1 MKKAVLIVSVLL
13 VTVLG
18 VLCLLCIK
26 FPVKNHKFVSSV
38 CDKYDLDKRL
48 VFAVI
53 NVESGWRENAVSASG
68 AMGVMQVMP
77 STASEVCQKLGKQ
90 NFNLFNFEDNVEIG
104 CFYLRYLID
113 MFGDEKLALC
123 AYNAG
128 LSNVRNWIND
138 PRYFEDGDL
147 IDIPFKETKDYVKK
161 VDFNK
166 KMYGFL
172 L

>member
-1 MKKAVLIVSVLL
+1 MKKTICIVSVLL
-13 VTVLG
+13 IIVVG
-18 VLCLLCIK
+18 AVCLLCVK
-26 FPVKNHKFVSSV
+26 FPVKNHKYVSDV
-38 CDKYDLDKRL
+38 CVKYDLDERL

-53 NVESGWRENAVSASG
+53 NVESGWRENAVSPSG

-77 STASEVCQKLGKQ
+77 STASEICTKLGKQ
-90 NFNLFNFEDNVEIG
+90 DFDLFDFEDNVEIG

-113 MFGDEKLALC
+113 LFGDEKLALC

-128 LSNVRNWIND
+128 LSNVKEWMQSPKYCVN
-138 PRYFEDGDL
+138 GDL